1 MASVTAATV
10 LRYGESDANEV
21 RISGVRVDELARA
34 SFHLD
39 SPWGAVD
46 VVLGVSGRHMVHNAA
61 AALACVGVVGGDL
74 VAAAASLRDVTLT
87 AMRMQIDRLASGA
100 TLLDDSYNANPT
112 SMRAAIDALV
122 DLPAM
127 RRIAVLGVMAEIA
140 DAEAEH
146 VAIARYAAERGVR
159 VIAVATPLYGL
170 PQVSGDD
177 ADALV
182 AAALDAVGSVA
193 GDNAVLVKASR
204 AAGLDRVAK
213 ALRDDG
219 V

>member
-1 MASVTAATV
+1 
-10 LRYGESDANEV
+10 
-21 RISGVRVDELARA
+21 
-34 SFHLD
+34 
-39 SPWGAVD
+39 
-46 VVLGVSGRHMVHNAA
+46 
-61 AALACVGVVGGDL
+61 
-74 VAAAASLRDVTLT
+74 
-87 AMRMQIDRLASGA
+87 
-100 TLLDDSYNANPT
+100 
-112 SMRAAIDALV
+112 LV

-146 VAIARYAAERGVR
+146 VAIARYAVERGVR

-170 PQVSGDD
+170 PPVTGDD
-177 ADALV
+177 AATLV
-182 AAALDAVGSVA
+182 AATLDAVGSVA
-193 GDNAVLVKASR
+193 GDDAVLVKASR